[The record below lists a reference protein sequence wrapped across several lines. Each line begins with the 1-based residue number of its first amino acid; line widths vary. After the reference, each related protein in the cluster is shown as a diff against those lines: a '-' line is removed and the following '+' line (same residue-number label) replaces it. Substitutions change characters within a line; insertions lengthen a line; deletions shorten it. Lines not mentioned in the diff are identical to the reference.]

1 MPCRLSQRVSSFH
14 SEPSRAV
21 EEPKGMKIEKLF
33 RVEDGLMDFFP
44 FPGRRT
50 CVSLCFFA
58 RRTFWGGETSIRPRS
73 HNELTKTI
81 YIYIKTGGNE
91 WPLGTAWSAG
101 STMRCSMVFMGGC
114 QWFGFRCR
122 FDLGI
127 LRGKC
132 SHPQL
137 LAHLRVRPRVG
148 RSATLPG
155 FPDVELL

>member
-81 YIYIKTGGNE
+81 YIYIYQNRRKRMA
-91 WPLGTAWSAG
+91 AWYRLVG
-101 STMRCSMVFMGGC
+101 WFYYEVFN
-114 QWFGFRCR
+114 GFHGR
-122 FDLGI
+122 L
-127 LRGKC
+127 
-132 SHPQL
+132 PV
-137 LAHLRVRPRVG
+137 VRISV
-148 RSATLPG
+148 S
-155 FPDVELL
+155 V